1 MLLLLAR
8 HGNTFDKGDKVVWV
22 GARTDL
28 PLTSKGREQAQALGQ
43 ALAPSAAR
51 IKRIIS
57 GPLLRTRDAATIIG
71 EALNAPSPLPLS
83 REGRGDGALST
94 AQSEFRA
101 SPLPSAGEGQGEG
114 ALRPMI
120 DERLREIDYGLW
132 EAKSSEEIEALGGGE
147 ELSAWNK
154 LGEWPRLPG
163 WTPSPEAIAA
173 NAAQLAAECA
183 TLGEGDA
190 ALLVTSNGIL
200 KFFLKLVPGAFEDMA
215 ARGALKVATGN
226 ACALRH
232 GANGWEVEFW
242 DCAPAQISLG

>member
-28 PLTSKGREQAQALGQ
+28 PLTAKGREQAQALGD

-51 IKRIIS
+51 IKRVIS
-57 GPLLRTRDAATIIG
+57 GPLLRTRDVAAIMC
-71 EALNAPSPLPLS
+71 EKLNASV
-83 REGRGDGALST
+83 
-94 AQSEFRA
+94 
-101 SPLPSAGEGQGEG
+101 GEGQGE
-114 ALRPMI
+114 AVLQPLI
-120 DERLREIDYGLW
+120 DERLREIDYGAW
-132 EAKSSEEIEALGGGE
+132 EAKSTEEIEALGGGE
-147 ELSAWNK
+147 ELNAWNK
-154 LGEWPRLPG
+154 LGLWPRSPA

-173 NAAQLAAECA
+173 NATELAANCAA
-183 TLGEGDA
+183 TLSGSDA

-226 ACALRH
+226 CCALRYS
-232 GANGWEVEFW
+232 AKGWEIAFW
-242 DCAPAQISLG
+242 DRAPAQISLG